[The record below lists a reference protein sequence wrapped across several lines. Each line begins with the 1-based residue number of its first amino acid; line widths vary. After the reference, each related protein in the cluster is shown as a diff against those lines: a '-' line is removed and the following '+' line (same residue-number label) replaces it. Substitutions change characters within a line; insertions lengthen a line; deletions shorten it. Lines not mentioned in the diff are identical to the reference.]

1 MGLVEYLKQKFSRR
15 KARRVF
21 EEYPTV
27 INSFQLAQDG
37 KVQFANWANPLM
49 KPKSVTQ
56 SEVNFFKKFISPG
69 SMAIDIGTNI
79 GDTTVP
85 MALAA
90 GRDGVTL
97 GFDPNPHVFK
107 VLEANAALNKDK
119 TNIIALPY
127 AIVDEPG
134 EFYYTSSEAS
144 FSNGG
149 ITKEPSK
156 FHGKYS
162 LSTKIKGIVLEEYL
176 EAQLPHWLPKLSFI
190 KIDAEG
196 YDKEIIKS
204 IHSLIE
210 KYKPVVISE
219 CFTKMSKD
227 ERDDLFDSIAKKDY
241 DLYFFEDFDEN
252 AAVIP
257 LTKNDM
263 MRWKNFNFYAVPKN
277 KS

>member
-1 MGLVEYLKQKFSRR
+1 MGLVEYLKSKLSRR

-21 EEYPTV
+21 DEYPTV
-27 INSFQLAQDG
+27 VNNYQLATEG
-37 KVQFANWANPLM
+37 TVQFANWENPLM
-49 KPKSVTQ
+49 KPKVVTQ
-56 SEVNFFKKFISPG
+56 PEVNFFKKFIPKG

-90 GRDGVTL
+90 GKEGVTL

-107 VLEANAALNKDK
+107 VLEANANLNRDK
-119 TNIIALPY
+119 TNIIPLLY

-134 EFYYTSSEAS
+134 DFYYTSSEAS

-149 ITKEPSK
+149 ITREPSK
-156 FHGKYS
+156 FHGAYS
-162 LSTKIKGIVLEEYL
+162 LSTKIKGIILEDYL
-176 EAQLPHWLPKLSFI
+176 NEQMPHWLSKLSFI

-196 YDKEIIKS
+196 FDKEIIRS
-204 IHSLIE
+204 IHGLIE
-210 KYKPVVISE
+210 KYKPVVVSE
-219 CFTKMSKD
+219 CFTKMSKA
-227 ERDDLFDSIAKKDY
+227 ERDELYDTIALKGYDLF
-241 DLYFFEDFDEN
+241 FFEDFDEN

-277 KS
+277 K

>member
-1 MGLVEYLKQKFSRR
+1 MGLVEYFKRKLSKR
-15 KARRVF
+15 KARRIF
-21 EEYPTV
+21 GEYPTV
-27 INSFQLAQDG
+27 VNDYFLATDG
-37 KVQFANWANPLM
+37 KVQFANWENPLM

-56 SEVNFFKKFISPG
+56 SEVNFFRKFIPAG

-85 MALAA
+85 MAVAA
-90 GRDGVTL
+90 GKEGVTL

-107 VLEANAALNKDK
+107 VLEANANLNKDK
-119 TNIIALPY
+119 TNIIPLPY
-127 AIVDEPG
+127 AITEKEG

-156 FHGKYS
+156 IHGDYS
-162 LSTKIKGIVLEEYL
+162 LSTKIKGIVLEDYL
-176 EAQLPHWLPKLSFI
+176 NSQLPHWLPKLSFI

-196 YDKEIIKS
+196 YDKEIIIS

-210 KYKPVVISE
+210 KYKPVVVSE
-219 CFTKMSKD
+219 CFTKMSKP
-227 ERDDLFDSIAKKDY
+227 ERDALFDSIALKGY
-241 DLYFFEDFDEN
+241 DLFFFEDFDEN

-257 LTKNDM
+257 LTKDDM
-263 MRWKNFNFYAVPKN
+263 MRWKNFNFYATPKKN
-277 KS
+277 